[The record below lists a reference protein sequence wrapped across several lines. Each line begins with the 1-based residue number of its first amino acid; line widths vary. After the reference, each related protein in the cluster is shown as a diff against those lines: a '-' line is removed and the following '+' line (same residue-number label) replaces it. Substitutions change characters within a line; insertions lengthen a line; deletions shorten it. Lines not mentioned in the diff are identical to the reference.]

1 MLFKV
6 LTAMLVVCVTLSY
19 GMTEF
24 DSDAVKSQKALKWP
38 DHSIKVAISDSLY
51 SSGSIKSASD
61 VTSAVLKALQNWED
75 AANLSFEISSTERS
89 SISPAG
95 ESGDGVSLI
104 TIGSDTENISSFSK
118 KLANASAL
126 TRVFQDSRGSLT
138 EADIALNP
146 SQIFST
152 DQTPGTYDLE
162 AVLTHEIGHLLG
174 LRHSL
179 DPSSIMFDGVP
190 RNKEVG
196 TAAAG
201 RTLSFD
207 DITKARA
214 LYGSSDPSADCCSTV
229 RAKLEGSRDGRS
241 IVWLQNAVE
250 GSLLQLQEAPVAG
263 SVEFGGLP
271 SGQFEV
277 LSQRSKE
284 SIVLAADSTSV
295 ISSNPGGLISIPG
308 SKREVSFD
316 IQLIGTGGH
325 FSNRSVNVYPGESS
339 RIFVAGPGLSKSD
352 LRFGATNPKISFE
365 ATSSKQTL
373 LSNGLPVL
381 GFDVFVGADVR
392 VGRYSIYAED
402 ARGNRR
408 YFVGA
413 IAVR

>member
-6 LTAMLVVCVTLSY
+6 LTAILVLCVTLCY
-19 GMTEF
+19 GSTEF
-24 DSDAVKSQKALKWP
+24 DGDTAKPQKALKWP
-38 DHSIKVAISDSLY
+38 EHSIRIAISDSLY

-61 VTSAVLKALQNWED
+61 VTNAVLRALQNWED
-75 AANLSFEISSTERS
+75 IADVNFELSSTDNS
-89 SISPAG
+89 SISTPG
-95 ESGDGVSLI
+95 ENGDGVSLI

-126 TRVFQDSRGSLT
+126 TRVFHDARGALT

-190 RNKEVG
+190 RNKELG
-196 TAAAG
+196 TVIAA
-201 RTLSFD
+201 RSLSFD

-214 LYGSSDPSADCCSTV
+214 LYGSSDPLVDCCASV
-229 RAKLEGSRDGRS
+229 RAKFEGVRDGRS
-241 IVWLQNAVE
+241 MVWVQNSAD
-250 GSLLQLQEAPVAG
+250 GSLLQLQETASG
-263 SVEFGGLP
+263 TVEFGGLP
-271 SGQFEV
+271 NGLLDV
-277 LSQRSKE
+277 LSQRSNE
-284 SIVLAADSTSV
+284 SVVFAADAASANNRNANGTV
-295 ISSNPGGLISIPG
+295 NIPSS
-308 SKREVSFD
+308 RHEVSFD
-316 IQLIGTGGH
+316 LQLIGTGGH
-325 FSNRSVNVYPGESS
+325 MSNRAINVRASSRS
-339 RIFVAGPGLSKSD
+339 RIFLAGPGLSKSD
-352 LRFGATNPKISFE
+352 LRVGSTNSKISHE
-365 ATSSKQTL
+365 AAKTKQTS

-381 GFDVFVGADVR
+381 AFEISVGTDVKP
-392 VGRYSIYAED
+392 GRYSVYAEYN
-402 ARGNRR
+402 RGNRR